1 MEVKSRPNLDFS
13 NTEIAFKNKSN
24 DELKKAYWL
33 FKMMNKSWF
42 VNIGSKLGSL
52 AVRLNLPFSK
62 QIVKKTIFE
71 QFCGG
76 TTLLNSQQTIEH
88 LAKYNVVTLLDYG
101 AEGKSSEE
109 DFNRTMNENIK
120 ALEFAAANKYIPVV
134 TTKITGIARF
144 DLLIKIS
151 SGETLDAEEQT
162 EYSNVLKRI
171 DAICAAAFKT
181 KTSIFIDAEESWI
194 QDAIDSIAN
203 LMMSRYN
210 KDYISVYNTFQMYR
224 HDRLEFL
231 MKSFEEAKA
240 KGYILG
246 AKLVRGAYM
255 DKERSRAEEMGYPSP
270 INKDKA
276 STDDCFNTALRFC
289 IDNYEKIALC
299 NATHNLES
307 SMILA
312 DLIYERNLPKEHPH
326 LNFCQLFGMSD
337 NLTFN
342 LAESGYNVGKYLVY
356 GQVEEVVPY
365 LVRRAQ
371 ENTSVTGDM
380 SRELEL
386 YNVEIKRRGI

>member
-1 MEVKSRPNLDFS
+1 MKSKPNLDFS

-24 DELKKAYWL
+24 EQLKKAFWL

-42 VNIGSKLGSL
+42 VNLGSRL
-52 AVRLNLPFSK
+52 GSIAVRLNLPFSK
-62 QIVKKTIFE
+62 TIVEKTIFE

-88 LAKYNVVTLLDYG
+88 LAAYKVATLLDYG
-101 AEGKSSEE
+101 AEGKVTES
-109 DFNRTMNENIK
+109 DFNLTMNENIK
-120 ALEFAAANKYIPVV
+120 ALEFAAANPFIPVV

-144 DLLIKIS
+144 DLLEKIS
-151 SGETLDAEEQT
+151 SGVDLVPEEEA

-171 DAICAAAFKT
+171 DAICSAAYKT

-210 KDYISVYNTFQMYR
+210 KEYISVYNTFQMYR

-231 MKSFEEAKA
+231 MKSYEEANNQ
-240 KGYILG
+240 GYILG

-255 DKERSRAEEMGYPSP
+255 DKERKRAEERGYPSP

-307 SMILA
+307 SRILA
-312 DLIYERNLPKEHPH
+312 DLIFERNLPKEHTH
-326 LNFCQLFGMSD
+326 LNFCQLYGMSD

-380 SRELEL
+380 SRELDL
-386 YNVEIKRRGI
+386 YNLEIKRRGL